1 MAFLTENTIAKT
13 LDLPI
18 NLPATELK
26 MGDWLT
32 VATIKLVYPMKLAY
46 RFMTLQ
52 MLSSSVST
60 DLITAVNKVSPS
72 LDLAFLGLYLNY
84 SSGHPGTQPALDVVK
99 IRETES
105 AAVDCVPV
113 NELSGQFITVRTE
126 PLVEYTTPGVYSF
139 ILANNMQ
146 ASSESAI
153 PTTTSIDFRLCATG
167 QVRLY
172 LSR

>member
-1 MAFLTENTIAKT
+1 MAFLTENLLAKT
-13 LDLPI
+13 LDIPI

-32 VATIKLVYPMKLAY
+32 VATIKLVYPMKFSY

-52 MLSSSVST
+52 MLSSNVTTSDIV
-60 DLITAVNKVSPS
+60 TANKISPS
-72 LDLAFLGLYLNY
+72 LDLAFIGLYLDY

-99 IRETES
+99 IRENEASTL
-105 AAVDCVPV
+105 DCVPV

-126 PLVEYTTPGVYSF
+126 PLVEYTTPGVYTF
-139 ILANNMQ
+139 IIANNMQ
-146 ASSESAI
+146 ASSESTI
-153 PTTTSIDFRLCATG
+153 PTTTSIDFRLVATG
-167 QVRLY
+167 QVRLE